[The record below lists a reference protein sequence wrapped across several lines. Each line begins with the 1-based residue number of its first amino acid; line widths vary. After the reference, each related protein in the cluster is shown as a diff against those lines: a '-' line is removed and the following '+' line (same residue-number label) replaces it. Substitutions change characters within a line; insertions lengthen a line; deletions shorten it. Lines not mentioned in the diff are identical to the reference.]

1 MDKRHSPLTRRV
13 AVQRTLPASL
23 REPGPF
29 RLLFWGQALSVIGD
43 RITPVAIAFAVLE
56 LGTATDLGVVMAAG
70 GIPFALFALAGGVW
84 ADRIGRRRMML
95 ASDILRALSQAATA
109 ALLLSGSA
117 EVWMLAVLAF
127 VYGVSAA
134 VFMPALVGLI
144 PQTVSAPRLQEANAL
159 LALTRSVANIAG
171 PVVAGVIVTA
181 AGSGEAIAVD
191 AATFVVSALCLAR
204 LRPRDLV
211 EDAGAAHAPPERFLA
226 GLRAGW
232 QEVRSRAW
240 LSWGLVAMSAYHVF
254 VLPAVFV
261 LGPALSE
268 RELDGASS
276 WATIVA
282 CFGIGSVIG
291 NVAALRLPLP
301 RPVFM
306 AAVALVGAST
316 QALIIGSGLGTAG
329 IAALELL
336 AGVCVALFFTLWDLS
351 IQEQIP
357 PRAVSR
363 VSAYDF
369 TVSMGLMPLGLAVC
383 GPLADA
389 IGLHATLRW
398 MSAIGIA
405 SALLWLAQPSV
416 RSLRRPEPAAP
427 ERPEAEP
434 SSLPMWQP
442 AGADGNGD
450 ALLVAGS
457 GNGQRAATQTA
468 DATGPTLLDAKLRGL
483 TLETATTRLRSAGG
497 AVGKVKKSKPSR
509 NGRSIDVA
517 SLSMAAAKGVAKG
530 TRVTLRLARNA
541 KRRVR

>member
-1 MDKRHSPLTRRV
+1 MDKSDSPLMGRL
-13 AVQRTLPASL
+13 AVQRSLPASL

-56 LGTATDLGVVMAAG
+56 LGTATDLGLVMAAG

-109 ALLLSGSA
+109 VLLLSGSA
-117 EVWMLAVLAF
+117 EVWMLAALAF

-159 LALTRSVANIAG
+159 LALTRSIANIAG
-171 PVVAGVIVTA
+171 PVLAGVIVTA

-204 LRPRDLV
+204 LRPRDFV
-211 EDAGAAHAPPERFLA
+211 EDPVAADDAPERFLA

-240 LSWGLVAMSAYHVF
+240 LSWGLLAMSTYHVF

-329 IAALELL
+329 IAGLELL

-369 TVSMGLMPLGLAVC
+369 SVSMGLMPLGMAVC

-398 MSAIGIA
+398 MSAIGIV

-427 ERPEAEP
+427 AGPEAEEP
-434 SSLPMWQP
+434 VAELFEPD
-442 AGADGNGD
+442 AG
-450 ALLVAGS
+450 V
-457 GNGQRAATQTA
+457 
-468 DATGPTLLDAKLRGL
+468 
-483 TLETATTRLRSAGG
+483 
-497 AVGKVKKSKPSR
+497 AVGAPVAVSASR
-509 NGRSIDVA
+509 GANVVVRGVLVGGVLVGAYRAMRRS
-517 SLSMAAAKGVAKG
+517 
-530 TRVTLRLARNA
+530 RW
-541 KRRVR
+541 